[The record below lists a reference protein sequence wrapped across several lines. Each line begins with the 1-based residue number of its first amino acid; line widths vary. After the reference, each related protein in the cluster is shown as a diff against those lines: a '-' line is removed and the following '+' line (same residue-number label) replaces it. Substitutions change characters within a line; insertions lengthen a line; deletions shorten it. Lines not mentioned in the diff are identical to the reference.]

1 MSGDKNLAA
10 LKDRILLATLP
21 HVAFDGWSRA
31 SLRAGAA
38 DAGLSPQDLLHAFP
52 DGVAGAIAHWSDWA
66 DREGVRAIEAGDL
79 AHLRT
84 HERVAMAV
92 WARLEAIGRFREAAR
107 KATAWLATPRYAGV
121 AARLVYQT
129 CDRIW
134 RAAGDTSTDFNFYTK
149 RGLLAGVVTSTMLYW
164 LQDKSEGSQDT
175 SAFLNRRIADVLAV
189 GGRIGKIRER
199 LNSFDPGPFLRR
211 FRQGMAGDHSQ
222 N

>member
-1 MSGDKNLAA
+1 MSDKNNVAA
-10 LKDRILLATLP
+10 MKDAILLAALP
-21 HVAFDGWSRA
+21 HVAFDGWSNA
-31 SLRAGAA
+31 TLRAGAQE
-38 DAGLSPQDLLHAFP
+38 AGLKPQDLLHVFP
-52 DGVAGAIAHWSDWA
+52 GGVADAIAHWSDWA
-66 DREGVRAIEAGDL
+66 DREAVRAIEAGDL

-92 WARLEAIGRFREAAR
+92 WARLEAIGRWREAAR
-107 KATAWLATPRYAGV
+107 KATAWLATPRHAGV
-121 AARLVYQT
+121 AARLVYRT

-175 SAFLNRRIADVLAV
+175 SAFLDRRIADVLAV

-199 LNSFDPGPFLRR
+199 LNSFDPGPILRR
-211 FRQGMAGDHSQ
+211 FRQGA
-222 N
+222 